1 MTSIDFKQK
10 LHDAHLEVF
19 RGERE
24 IILDFFNEDI
34 DLDKSFLELCDAAE
48 GRGGDVSVGTVDELR
63 AILLSDPMILHGG
76 LTPVGPSLRLSWQ
89 GKVRKFC
96 LGVDPDAALE
106 GGDGRKLRL
115 LTWSGDWPACHFEDD
130 RGVASMDEFFD
141 LLVGEVAVIQQEA
154 QAVSRIMR
162 PGTREGLAAPP
173 MAPEALSFLDY
184 VAAAIALVAVV
195 LLPASAE
202 IFKLS
207 SIILAVSSAAGL
219 LLMFAGL
226 WHLKIA
232 AENPSGRFGEGLW
245 RVTVGAGFI
254 AAICLWSML
263 TTAPV
268 WIGPDH
274 IDRFGSHP
282 GF

>member
-10 LHDAHLEVF
+10 LHDAHIEVF

-24 IILDFFNEDI
+24 VILDFFNESI

-130 RGVASMDEFFD
+130 RGVSSVDEFFD
-141 LLVGEVAVIQQEA
+141 VLVGEVAVIQQEA
-154 QAVSRIMR
+154 QTVSRIVGVGSEE
-162 PGTREGLAAPP
+162 PVAISSPAPSPLA
-173 MAPEALSFLDY
+173 FLDHMIA
-184 VAAAIALVAVV
+184 VLSPLAIAL
-195 LLPASAE
+195 LFSYAE
-202 IFKLS
+202 IVKPSDL
-207 SIILAVSSAAGL
+207 LLGASSAAGIM
-219 LLMFAGL
+219 LMISGL
-226 WHLKIA
+226 WHLKLA
-232 AENPSGRFGEGLW
+232 AETPFGKYGDGIW
-245 RVTVGAGFI
+245 RILAGAGFI
-254 AAICLWSML
+254 AAISIWNML

-268 WIGPDH
+268 WISPH
-274 IDRFGSHP
+274 HLNLHP